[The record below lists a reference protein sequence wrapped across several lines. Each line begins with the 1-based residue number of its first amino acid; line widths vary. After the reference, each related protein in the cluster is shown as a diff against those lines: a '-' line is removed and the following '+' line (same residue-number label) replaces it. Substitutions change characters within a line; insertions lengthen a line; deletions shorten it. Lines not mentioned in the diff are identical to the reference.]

1 MGIRLIFN
9 LIILLTFCLSTKA
22 QVEIVVTRL
31 PANTPHDATLFLV
44 GDFNNWN
51 PGDENYILHRQPD
64 STYSIFIT
72 DAPDS
77 FGYKITRGNW
87 SSVEGRANGRARVNR
102 IYRKKANTQ
111 NRVEVEI
118 KSWED
123 LAGSTLSFYSFLL
136 LFSSFQGILL
146 IIAINGIQ
154 ERNIPANRMLSILIL
169 LISFAL
175 VGRVSTYDREIFNWQ
190 PKFILL
196 PEMILFVYAPVFYL
210 YIRRLLKLEPEKK
223 NVTLYHFL
231 PAIIHFIAY
240 LPLFFRE
247 KLLFIQNVVDQKL
260 YIIFAL
266 VGGLAMV
273 FNIYYWLKVRKI
285 LASHEEDTSKTQSFE
300 QNLHY
305 LHAVMGLNAI
315 CMIMWVFIYFVSA
328 LGYAFDI
335 DITLLRE
342 RSTDILWVLFS
353 FTTYFLGYFAMNQ
366 PEIFKLPKVVEKY
379 KDSPVS
385 DREMETYKKRL
396 KRVME
401 EQKVYLNPE
410 LTLSDLS
417 DYVETNTHTLSR
429 VINEGYGKS
438 FYDFINTY
446 RVAAFTEMANNEK
459 YQNETFLSL
468 ALSVGFNSKTTF
480 NRAFKKVTGT
490 TPRAYL
496 KEKTPEKVFE

>member
-1 MGIRLIFN
+1 M
-9 LIILLTFCLSTKA
+9 LIIYLSAPA
-22 QVEIVVTRL
+22 QVKVIITRI
-31 PANTPHDATLFLV
+31 PPNTPHDATLYLV

-51 PGDENYILHRQPD
+51 PGDPNYVLKPGPD
-64 STYSIFIT
+64 STFSFTFIQ
-72 DAPDS
+72 APDS
-77 FGYKITRGNW
+77 FDYKITRGNW
-87 SSVEGRANGRARVNR
+87 SSVEGRANGRA
-102 IYRKKANTQ
+102 IT
-111 NRVEVEI
+111 NRVFVKSGTGPEEVKIQI

-123 LAGSTLSFYSFLL
+123 IEGNSLSLYSFLL

-154 ERNIPANRMLSILIL
+154 ERNASANRVLSLLIV

-175 VGRVSTYDREIFNWQ
+175 LGRVSTYDREIFNWQ
-190 PKFILL
+190 PKLILL
-196 PEMILFVYAPVFYL
+196 PEMILFVYAPVFYI
-210 YIRRLLKLEPEKK
+210 YIRRLLKFEPEKRK
-223 NVTLYHFL
+223 TTLIHFL
-231 PAIIHFIAY
+231 PAIIHFVAY

-247 KLLFIQNVVDQKL
+247 KKLFIQNVVDQKL

-266 VGGLAMV
+266 VGGLALV
-273 FNIYYWLKVRKI
+273 FNIYYWFKVRHI
-285 LASHEEDTSKTQSFE
+285 LNSHEEDTSKTQSFE
-300 QNLHY
+300 QNLQY

-315 CMIMWVFIYFVSA
+315 CMIIWLFIYLISG
-328 LGYAFDI
+328 LGYAFNL

-342 RSTDILWVLFS
+342 RSTDTLWVVFS

-366 PEIFKLPKVVEKY
+366 PEIFKLPRIVEKY
-379 KDSPVS
+379 KDSSLS
-385 DREMETYKKRL
+385 DKEMEVYKKRL
-396 KRVME
+396 TRVMD

-410 LTLSDLS
+410 LTLADLS
-417 DYVETNTHTLSR
+417 DYVETSTHTLSR

-438 FYDFINTY
+438 FYDFINHY
-446 RVAAFTEMANNEK
+446 RVEAFTQMANDEK

-496 KEKTPEKVFE
+496 KEYSPEKIFE